1 MTCFVNI
8 YFLLKS
14 QFFFQFI
21 LVNLFYNT
29 NSEEDECLINLLSEF
44 NYPNAEEI
52 ANGNKIIITK
62 EGIYTFNPSFSK
74 VLFSYNFTEE
84 QKFTNSIDYEIY
96 QSKISQF
103 SNENG
108 GDEYVLCHV
117 RNTIYVFTNQGKF
130 LFFENLN
137 YTIDLLDS
145 ISLVCYNYEN
155 INKNYEFIIIY
166 NSAINNLGNLIFN
179 YYKMKFINENE
190 GEITLFLNYSYFPQ
204 FSINGY
210 FILHAGISCEIMI
223 DEISKILSCFII
235 ITVNNNENRLLAL
248 SFDPISS
255 NILESGNFSENQL
268 RLVSSTVGNDK
279 SKALVCSIN
288 TSGKAGCNIY
298 DINQKNFN
306 KNNIFEIQCSN
317 SYKSMHTYY
326 FQNSNEYIFSCIT
339 DEGNYKMKRIDYNF
353 NIFDWYID
361 DTKGVI
367 FKNCYYFGSYSV
379 SYLKNYKIYII
390 LIQTMCGSGE
400 YGIRFFQLSSN
411 CTNLNLEENNNNKEE
426 DEYFQTESISKEE
439 SINKKTNSDKNIDKI
454 SSSIKDI
461 FSSEKLNESDSKQ
474 ENKMSE
480 KLDEISYI
488 FESKISNNLSS
499 DIISEKISYK
509 NLEITNQL
517 STNTNFIISDLLIS
531 DDNKNIVNSELLSS
545 KIKEIENT
553 NSNTIIEEINQ
564 IVSDTNIKINISKT
578 DIIIEQLES
587 DKNTEKNFK
596 SEIIINSDTKICNSE
611 SFIKETEILLINLKK
626 MKL

>member
-14 QFFFQFI
+14 QFLFLFI

-29 NSEEDECLINLLSEF
+29 NSEEDECLINLISEF
-44 NYPNAEEI
+44 SNPNAEEI

-62 EGIYTFNPSFSK
+62 DGIYTFNPSFSK

-166 NSAINNLGNLIFN
+166 NTEINNYGNLIFN

-190 GEITLFLNYSYFPQ
+190 GEITLFRNYSYFPH
-204 FSINGY
+204 FIINGY

-235 ITVNNNENRLLAL
+235 ITVDNNENRMLAL

-255 NILESGNFSENQL
+255 NISESGNYSENQL
-268 RLVSSTVGNDK
+268 KLVSSSVGNDK
-279 SKALVCSIN
+279 SKALVCFIN
-288 TSGKAGCNIY
+288 SGGNGGCNIY

-306 KNNIFEIQCSN
+306 KNNIFEMQCSI

-339 DEGNYKMKRIDYNF
+339 DDGHYKMKRIDHNF
-353 NIFDWYID
+353 NIIDWYID
-361 DTKGVI
+361 DTNGLV
-367 FKNCYYFGSYSV
+367 FKNCYGLGIYSV
-379 SYLKNYKIYII
+379 SYLKNYKIYIL
-390 LIQTMCGSGE
+390 LIQSMCGYGE
-400 YGIRFFQLSSN
+400 NGIRFFQLSSN
-411 CTNLNLEENNNNKEE
+411 CTNITLEENNDNKEE
-426 DEYFQTESISKEE
+426 NDYFQTDSISKEE
-439 SINKKTNSDKNIDKI
+439 SINKKTNSDVNIDKI
-454 SSSIKDI
+454 SSSIKEI
-461 FSSEKLNESDSKQ
+461 FRSEKLNESDSKQ

-499 DIISEKISYK
+499 DIISEKLSYK

-517 STNTNFIISDLLIS
+517 STNTNIIISD
-531 DDNKNIVNSELLSS
+531 
-545 KIKEIENT
+545 
-553 NSNTIIEEINQ
+553 
-564 IVSDTNIKINISKT
+564 
-578 DIIIEQLES
+578 
-587 DKNTEKNFK
+587 F
-596 SEIIINSDTKICNSE
+596 
-611 SFIKETEILLINLKK
+611 
-626 MKL
+626 